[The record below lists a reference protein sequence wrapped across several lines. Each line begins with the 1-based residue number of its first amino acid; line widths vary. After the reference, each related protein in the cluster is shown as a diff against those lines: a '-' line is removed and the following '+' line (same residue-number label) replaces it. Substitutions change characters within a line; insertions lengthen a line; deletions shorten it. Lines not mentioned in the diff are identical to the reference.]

1 MDAYTFSL
9 ALGAVGL
16 AAMALGGLSHST
28 HFRLGRHTHGGARH
42 SHVGARHGRG
52 HAQGA
57 THAQHQHLSF
67 GHGLS
72 RLLSS
77 LLSPRVL
84 FSFALG
90 FGAVG
95 VALRSSLGG
104 PLLAVAATAGGA
116 AFELALARPIWNLLE
131 RFASPPALTLES
143 CVGDEVRAVGG
154 FNAAGEGLVA
164 LELDGQV
171 VQLLGRLAP
180 EAHRTGL
187 RVRSG
192 DRLFVREVDG
202 TRHQVTVSPLQE

>member
-1 MDAYTFSL
+1 MDAYTFGL

-16 AAMALGGLSHST
+16 AAMAIGGLSHFT
-28 HFRLGRHTHGGARH
+28 HIRFGRHGHA
-42 SHVGARHGRG
+42 GARHGHAAARHG
-52 HAQGA
+52 HSAPR
-57 THAQHQHLSF
+57 THQQHASI

-72 RLLSS
+72 RLLTS

-95 VALRSSLGG
+95 VALRTHVPG
-104 PLLAVAATAGGA
+104 PVLALAAIAGGA
-116 AFELALARPIWNLLE
+116 VFELALARPIWNLTD
-131 RFASPPALTLES
+131 RFASSPALTLES

-154 FNAAGEGLVA
+154 FNADGEGLVA
-164 LELDGQV
+164 LELDGQI

-180 EAHRTGL
+180 EALETGL

-202 TRHQVTVSPLQE
+202 TRHRVTVSPLQD

>member
-1 MDAYTFSL
+1 MDAYTFGL

-16 AAMALGGLSHST
+16 AAMAIGGLSHFT
-28 HFRLGRHTHGGARH
+28 HIRFGRHGHA
-42 SHVGARHGRG
+42 GARHGHAGARHG
-52 HAQGA
+52 HGA
-57 THAQHQHLSF
+57 ARTHHQHASI

-72 RLLSS
+72 RLLTS

-95 VALRSSLGG
+95 VALRTHLPG
-104 PLLAVAATAGGA
+104 PVLALAAIAGGA
-116 AFELALARPIWNLLE
+116 VFELALARPIWNLTD
-131 RFASPPALTLES
+131 RFASSPALTLES

-164 LELDGQV
+164 LELDGQI

-180 EAHRTGL
+180 EALETGL

-202 TRHQVTVSPLQE
+202 TRHRVTVSPLQD

>member
-1 MDAYTFSL
+1 MDAYTFGL

-16 AAMALGGLSHST
+16 AAMAIGGLSHFS
-28 HFRLGRHTHGGARH
+28 HIRFGRHGHGGARH
-42 SHVGARHGRG
+42 GSAAARHGHGANRG
-52 HAQGA
+52 H
-57 THAQHQHLSF
+57 HQHSTI

-72 RLLSS
+72 RLLTS

-95 VALRSSLGG
+95 VALRGHLPG
-104 PLLAVAATAGGA
+104 LVLAITAIAGGA
-116 AFELALARPIWNLLE
+116 VFELALARPIWNLTD
-131 RFASPPALTLES
+131 RFTSSPALTLES

-164 LELDGQV
+164 LELDGQI

-180 EAHRTGL
+180 EALETGF
-187 RVRSG
+187 RVHSG

-202 TRHQVTVSPLQE
+202 TRHQVTVSPLQD

>member
-1 MDAYTFSL
+1 MDAYTFGL

-16 AAMALGGLSHST
+16 AAMAIGGLSHFT
-28 HFRLGRHTHGGARH
+28 HIRFGRHGHAN
-42 SHVGARHGRG
+42 ARHGHAAARHGHGAARG
-52 HAQGA
+52 H
-57 THAQHQHLSF
+57 HQHSSV

-72 RLLSS
+72 RLLTS

-95 VALRSSLGG
+95 VALKTHLPG
-104 PLLAVAATAGGA
+104 LVLAVTAIAGGA
-116 AFELALARPIWNLLE
+116 VFELALARPIWNLTD
-131 RFASPPALTLES
+131 RFASSPALTLES
-143 CVGDEVRAVGG
+143 CVGDEVRAVSG

-164 LELDGQV
+164 LELDGQI

-180 EAHRTGL
+180 EALEIGL
-187 RVRSG
+187 RVHSG

-202 TRHQVTVSPLQE
+202 TRHRVTVSPLQD

>member
-1 MDAYTFSL
+1 MDAYTFGL

-16 AAMALGGLSHST
+16 AAMAIGGLSHFT
-28 HFRLGRHTHGGARH
+28 HIRFGRHGHAGARPGH
-42 SHVGARHGRG
+42 AAARHGHGHGTARG
-52 HAQGA
+52 H
-57 THAQHQHLSF
+57 HQHASI
-67 GHGLS
+67 GQGLS
-72 RLLSS
+72 RLLTS

-95 VALRSSLGG
+95 VALRTHLPG
-104 PLLAVAATAGGA
+104 LVLAIAAIAGGA
-116 AFELALARPIWNLLE
+116 VFELALARPIWSLTD
-131 RFASPPALTLES
+131 RFASSPALTLES

-154 FNAAGEGLVA
+154 FNADGEGLVA
-164 LELDGQV
+164 LELDGQI

-180 EAHRTGL
+180 EARQTGL

-202 TRHQVTVSPLQE
+202 TRHQVTVSPLQD